1 MPRRRGEEGVHGL
14 HRAPRSLCAGDDP
27 APRVRDVGVDGE
39 DPALEAR
46 RQVMLEPSLE
56 PVAAR
61 ARIESVDARADLA
74 ERQDTEEEPI
84 LVRLVKPLDEPG
96 VGSRL

>member
-1 MPRRRGEEGVHGL
+1 
-14 HRAPRSLCAGDDP
+14 
-27 APRVRDVGVDGE
+27 
-39 DPALEAR
+39 
-46 RQVMLEPSLE
+46 MLEPSLE

>member
-1 MPRRRGEEGVHGL
+1 
-14 HRAPRSLCAGDDP
+14 
-27 APRVRDVGVDGE
+27 
-39 DPALEAR
+39 
-46 RQVMLEPSLE
+46 MLEPSLE

-74 ERQDTEEEPI
+74 ERQDAEEEPI

-96 VGSRL
+96 VGSRLCPLGDRIGVEEEAQSSTLRGPASRRSRSIPELRRGERAKNSARLPVR